1 MYSINDL
8 KKEVYKLGEIA
19 KFLGVTTATLRRWD
33 KMGKVHFSKTDFG
46 TRSLTKDELI
56 KLLKANNLWSV
67 AIEKLQKK
75 DVIYCRVSSID
86 QKRRG
91 ELDKQIRVLIDSCD
105 NLVNPI
111 ILSEVGSGLNDN
123 RKKIQKLLRMILNN
137 EVSRVFITYEDRLT
151 RFGFEYLKTICEMHG
166 TEIIVVKN
174 NVDVDVKNS
183 IEQELMDD
191 IKLLM
196 TTFSKKISKTR
207 NKQNKKIGKNLQK
220 IDFEIDDIIK

>member
-1 MYSINDL
+1 
-8 KKEVYKLGEIA
+8 
-19 KFLGVTTATLRRWD
+19 
-33 KMGKVHFSKTDFG
+33 
-46 TRSLTKDELI
+46 
-56 KLLKANNLWSV
+56 
-67 AIEKLQKK
+67 
-75 DVIYCRVSSID
+75 
-86 QKRRG
+86 
-91 ELDKQIRVLIDSCD
+91 
-105 NLVNPI
+105 
-111 ILSEVGSGLNDN
+111 
-123 RKKIQKLLRMILNN
+123 MILNN

-151 RFGFEYLKTICEMHG
+151 RFGFEYLKTMCEMHG

-220 IDFEIDDIIK
+220 IDFEIDDIMKQNRIKQNIT